1 MKKKTMTKMT
11 LSRET
16 LRRLTPE
23 EIQLASGGLDR
34 QPGFKVDYPPTS
46 DSRVVCC
53 A

>member
-1 MKKKTMTKMT
+1 MKKKTPTKMT

-23 EIQLASGGLDR
+23 EIQAASGGAR
-34 QPGFKVDYPPTS
+34 EKQPDYPPTS